1 MQLLVE
7 LKRARQNRKM
17 ILWPE
22 FVTERDAMTASQLI
36 RFIQRQRLGVVSSLA
51 PDGAPQ
57 SAVVGIATS
66 EGGEIVFDTLGA
78 SRKAGNLRRD
88 PRVSLAVWENE
99 RTVQL
104 DGLADEPTGAELDR
118 LREVYFAAYPDGRE
132 RLAWPGL
139 THFRIVPSWCRFSDF
154 AASPA
159 PLIVE
164 LELARGR

>member
-1 MQLLVE
+1 
-7 LKRARQNRKM
+7 
-17 ILWPE
+17 
-22 FVTERDAMTASQLI
+22 MTRSELI
-36 RFIQRQRLGVVSSLA
+36 RFVQRQRLGVVSSLA

-66 EGGEIVFDTLGA
+66 EAGEIVFDTLGS

-88 PRVSLAVWENE
+88 PRASLVVWENE

-104 DGLADEPTGAELDR
+104 DGLADEPAGADRDR

-139 THFRIVPSWCRFSDF
+139 THFRFVPSWARFSDF
-154 AASPA
+154 EASPG

-164 LELARGR
+164 FDLSRGR

>member
-1 MQLLVE
+1 
-7 LKRARQNRKM
+7 M
-17 ILWPE
+17 ILCPNT
-22 FVTERDAMTASQLI
+22 VAERDAMTQSQLI
-36 RFIQRQRLGVVSSLA
+36 QFVQRQRLGVVSSLA

-66 EGGEIVFDTLGA
+66 EAGEIVFDTLGA
-78 SRKAGNLRRD
+78 SRKARNLRRD
-88 PRVSLAVWENE
+88 PRASLVVWENE

-104 DGLADEPTGAELDR
+104 DGLADEPTGVELDR

-139 THFRIVPSWCRFSDF
+139 THFRILPTWGRYSDF
-154 AASPA
+154 EASPE
-159 PLIVE
+159 PMIVE